1 MSSEAH
7 RTWFPTLRETVAHVL
22 EMSIPDNRV
31 EALSK
36 LVDFIQ
42 MKMEANQSVRLN
54 FICTHNSRRSQL
66 AQVWAH
72 VAAAYYGLEVQCAS
86 GGTETTA
93 FYPAAIASLER
104 AGCAIRKDSEVN
116 PNVWV
121 DFAQNVRP
129 VHAYSKTYDQSFPQG
144 ETFAAIMTCSSA
156 DEGCPFIPEA
166 EARLAIRY
174 DDPKAFDGSPQEA
187 QAYDERCLQIASE
200 MFYVFSQIPPSP
212 HVHA

>member
-121 DFAQNVRP
+121 DLRRTLDRSMRTLRP
-129 VHAYSKTYDQSFPQG
+129 
-144 ETFAAIMTCSSA
+144 MTSLIHRVK
-156 DEGCPFIPEA
+156 PT
-166 EARLAIRY
+166 R
-174 DDPKAFDGSPQEA
+174 
-187 QAYDERCLQIASE
+187 
-200 MFYVFSQIPPSP
+200 PS
-212 HVHA
+212 